1 MTVSEYF
8 LLKQFSRNV
17 DHAILTALL
26 NALYNGRRRLTE
38 SEIQLMEDEKS
49 TTETKFDDT
58 AEVNSKFKLRTKN
71 KHFKLITENSKFNT
85 FYIISFSDIAKEQL
99 RHSVNV
105 QGCVRSSNL

>member
-38 SEIQLMEDEKS
+38 SEIQFMEDEKS
-49 TTETKFDDT
+49 TKEMKPDNTP
-58 AEVNSKFKLRTKN
+58 EVN
-71 KHFKLITENSKFNT
+71 
-85 FYIISFSDIAKEQL
+85 
-99 RHSVNV
+99 
-105 QGCVRSSNL
+105 